1 MEASEV
7 EQKLLRAVPVHVR
20 VERGINLRGSRGDV
34 MVSLVRAEYGAAML
48 GESARVP
55 STSDSSAEYDFSTT
69 FDCPSDGATGLDD
82 VAHKPV
88 LLMVIEVLP
97 KEKKQKEDKTV
108 VLGQA
113 TVDLLPLVQG
123 QTKYSATVKVYPVAG
138 SSLENVSSEAD
149 LPSLEVSVSAPEP
162 LLSAERLAE
171 SNLLRITVESA
182 YGVPATWASVGPMCN
197 YTASL
202 PVPISAEKEHVNVFA
217 NGALRPAAEK
227 EASAR
232 PKRWP
237 LAQVPVGG
245 LPCIPGAIMRPSAYE
260 EEDGELA
267 HKEDWDFRMEAEN
280 EKTRVTWD
288 MERRCYMDP
297 GAVATFQ
304 KKIAESRFWPVE
316 VAKIQIPMAAKG
328 GRSKSEK
335 VDEDSQIGFHGV
347 AYVNLA
353 PLLYPGAT
361 VVRGAYRV
369 HPYSDVEM
377 LEKTKR
383 TGFVVREAARLV
395 CSIGRGT
402 GPGSIA
408 SPHPKPAPSRLGK
421 ETIKKSSTVKH
432 VVDNESESSI
442 IQNAESQQY
451 LEAQTYIVL
460 EFCLEKPLVP
470 KRKPEELAKR
480 VADLIPPRPPMPR
493 RIASAQQAVS
503 DYHDQ
508 VAKVASMVLDE
519 FRAMFPEWSGVEG
532 PQDDPEGQEK
542 RKRRLLYELNSSGKY
557 FAFKEQLKQAVVN
570 IVREKYLK
578 TTAFEDRDELQAF
591 LGELYIFLIDQM
603 HVSLNKV
610 MSTDSALFVP
620 EPLTDSVELRNYARE
635 AELNGD
641 SALATKYYQERL
653 ARDKNN
659 PDHWFDYGTFCLRS
673 GDSIKAEECF
683 HDAVALDQRHLDS
696 LAMCGVMCNKNEGYD
711 EAETFFENAT
721 CVHASSSLAWTMLGL
736 FYEGQGNDIR
746 ADKAFLEAQRQ
757 SSASVMMVR
766 MGGRGETPHVQ
777 ESSRLPADD
786 ETALLEGTSVNVP
799 QEEPQGP
806 MEPLRGPSSATSH
819 LTRTPSLDPSNAKL
833 SGVGGAADEEATA
846 AATAAGGTNAGRD
859 DFNDDKANGG
869 ASATDGNTPV
879 NAADGSVGMPPG
891 RESSATHAA
900 PTTSGSEQ
908 ALAEVAVV
916 REIGAGAPKPTA
928 SASTPAPASTSSI
941 FMEAACFLL
950 DAGAIQLAERALA
963 LELVSAGG
971 RESGRYCTALA
982 RLFMLRGEVKEAEV
996 ALRDAVRLDHQDP
1009 DGWAQL
1015 GHVCLLTGRVDEAKD
1030 HYQRTL
1036 SFTSDASDT
1045 RAVLMRLASI
1055 YTRDTQF
1062 EEAKEAYLRACK
1074 LSPSCLSWL
1083 GVAIS
1088 CYRLGELTEAE
1099 DALAEANFLNN
1110 SNAEVWAYLALVCL
1124 QTGRQL
1130 EAEQSYK
1137 YAVKGRGE
1145 PLSGTASLSEAP
1157 TTRTLAWRRAEEGR
1171 WARQA

>member
-7 EQKLLRAVPVHVR
+7 EQKLLRAIPVHVR
-20 VERGINLRGSRGDV
+20 VERGINLRGSRGDA

-237 LAQVPVGG
+237 LAHVPVGG

-267 HKEDWDFRMEAEN
+267 HKEDWDFRIEAEN

-369 HPYSDVEM
+369 HPYSDIEM
-377 LEKTKR
+377 LAKTKR

-421 ETIKKSSTVKH
+421 ETIKKVPIGGGQPWSCLDTASA
-432 VVDNESESSI
+432 
-442 IQNAESQQY
+442 AEILGSNMCGQHYYIRQY

-460 EFCLEKPLVP
+460 EFCLEKPLIP

-508 VAKVASMVLDE
+508 VVKVASMVLDE

-659 PDHWFDYGTFCLRS
+659 PDHWFDYGAFCLRS

-696 LAMCGVMCNKNEGYD
+696 LVMCGVMCNKNEGYD
-711 EAETFFENAT
+711 EAETLFENAT

-777 ESSRLPADD
+777 ESSRHPAD

-799 QEEPQGP
+799 R
-806 MEPLRGPSSATSH
+806 PL
-819 LTRTPSLDPSNAKL
+819 K
-833 SGVGGAADEEATA
+833 
-846 AATAAGGTNAGRD
+846 
-859 DFNDDKANGG
+859 
-869 ASATDGNTPV
+869 TDSRP
-879 NAADGSVGMPPG
+879 AEGSVGMPPG

-900 PTTSGSEQ
+900 PTTCGSEQ
-908 ALAEVAVV
+908 ELAEVAVV

-928 SASTPAPASTSSI
+928 SASTPAAASTSSI

-982 RLFMLRGEVKEAEV
+982 RLLMLRGEVKEAEV

-1015 GHVCLLTGRVDEAKD
+1015 GHVCLLTGRVGEAKD

-1137 YAVKGRGE
+1137 YAVKLNLQDE
-1145 PLSGTASLSEAP
+1145 LLLSEIHEGQ
-1157 TTRTLAWRRAEEGR
+1157 RLAGFGNPSF
-1171 WARQA
+1171 

>member
-1 MEASEV
+1 
-7 EQKLLRAVPVHVR
+7 Q
-20 VERGINLRGSRGDV
+20 
-34 MVSLVRAEYGAAML
+34 
-48 GESARVP
+48 
-55 STSDSSAEYDFSTT
+55 
-69 FDCPSDGATGLDD
+69 
-82 VAHKPV
+82 
-88 LLMVIEVLP
+88 
-97 KEKKQKEDKTV
+97 
-108 VLGQA
+108 
-113 TVDLLPLVQG
+113 
-123 QTKYSATVKVYPVAG
+123 
-138 SSLENVSSEAD
+138 
-149 LPSLEVSVSAPEP
+149 
-162 LLSAERLAE
+162 
-171 SNLLRITVESA
+171 
-182 YGVPATWASVGPMCN
+182 
-197 YTASL
+197 
-202 PVPISAEKEHVNVFA
+202 
-217 NGALRPAAEK
+217 
-227 EASAR
+227 
-232 PKRWP
+232 
-237 LAQVPVGG
+237 
-245 LPCIPGAIMRPSAYE
+245 
-260 EEDGELA
+260 
-267 HKEDWDFRMEAEN
+267 DWDFRMEAEN

-369 HPYSDVEM
+369 HPYSDAEM
-377 LEKTKR
+377 LEKQTLHIVEQR
-383 TGFVVREAARLV
+383 
-395 CSIGRGT
+395 S
-402 GPGSIA
+402 
-408 SPHPKPAPSRLGK
+408 
-421 ETIKKSSTVKH
+421 VKH

-460 EFCLEKPLVP
+460 EFCLEKPLIP

-480 VADLIPPRPPMPR
+480 YCIILYPMPR

-557 FAFKEQLKQAVVN
+557 FAFKEQLKQAVVK

-620 EPLTDSVELRNYARE
+620 ESLTDSVELRNYARE

-641 SALATKYYQERL
+641 SALAAKYYQERL

-659 PDHWFDYGTFCLRS
+659 PDHWFDYGAFCLRS

-683 HDAVALDQRHLDS
+683 RDAVALDQRHLDS
-696 LAMCGVMCNKNEGYD
+696 LVMCGVMCNKKERYD
-711 EAETFFENAT
+711 EAETLFENAT
-721 CVHASSSLAWTMLGL
+721 SVHASSSLAWTMLATGL

-786 ETALLEGTSVNVP
+786 ETALLEGTTVNVP
-799 QEEPQGP
+799 PDGLISGDTKNHTLIITGNSSSVIENVTTFLKYGVHATSSHLTDANHFPINFFQLCLQFDMPRHVTCLINNNTFEQCSRGTDEEPQEA
-806 MEPLRGPSSATSH
+806 MEPLRGHSSGTSL
-819 LTRTPSLDPSNAKL
+819 LTRTPSLDPSNAKAL
-833 SGVGGAADEEATA
+833 AGHLAADVA
-846 AATAAGGTNAGRD
+846 A
-859 DFNDDKANGG
+859 
-869 ASATDGNTPV
+869 
-879 NAADGSVGMPPG
+879 
-891 RESSATHAA
+891 
-900 PTTSGSEQ
+900 
-908 ALAEVAVV
+908 V
-916 REIGAGAPKPTA
+916 REIGQGAPQPTA

-941 FMEAACFLL
+941 FMEAARFLL
-950 DAGAIQLAERALA
+950 DAGAIQQLAERALA

-982 RLFMLRGEVKEAEV
+982 RLLMLRGEVKEAEV

-1015 GHVCLLTGRVDEAKD
+1015 GHVCLLTGRVGEAKD

-1062 EEAKEAYLRACK
+1062 EEAKQAYLHACK

-1083 GVAIS
+1083 GVAIA

-1137 YAVKGRGE
+1137 YAVKLNLQDE
-1145 PLSGTASLSEAP
+1145 LLLSEIHEGQ
-1157 TTRTLAWRRAEEGR
+1157 RLAGFGNPSF
-1171 WARQA
+1171 